1 MSSENPEP
9 DVRHSRSR
17 LVLVSTLCV
26 LMSGLISAQQ
36 TQPPVFR
43 TGTTAVL
50 LDIVVRDKHGRPVRD
65 LRQDEITVLEDG
77 APRDVKA
84 FRLVEGTPA
93 DGGLSTP
100 GSGVAQPDPLR
111 RVTLVS
117 LVFDHLGQNARKL
130 AQKAAQDY
138 LKKPLPTGQWVAV
151 FSLDNRL
158 HMLQDFSRNV
168 GALSAAVDR
177 ATTTVARED
186 AVPLPG
192 AAREQAGPVEYGQPG
207 SGVAVSPATAGTDA
221 VAQQMREMTERM
233 QTLA

>member
-1 MSSENPEP
+1 M
-9 DVRHSRSR
+9 
-17 LVLVSTLCV
+17 
-26 LMSGLISAQQ
+26 
-36 TQPPVFR
+36 
-43 TGTTAVL
+43 L

-65 LRQDEITVLEDG
+65 LRPG
-77 APRDVKA
+77 RDHRCSRTGRARELQV
-84 FRLVEGTPA
+84 VPA
-93 DGGLSTP
+93 GRGRAGRDGGLSTP

-138 LKKPLPTGQWVAV
+138 LKKPLPPGQWVAV

-158 HMLQDFSRNV
+158 HMLQDFSRNA

-192 AAREQAGPVEYGQPG
+192 ATREQAGPVEYGQPT
-207 SGVAVSPATAGTDA
+207 AASPRQPGHRGDRRGGAADA
-221 VAQQMREMTERM
+221 AR
-233 QTLA
+233 